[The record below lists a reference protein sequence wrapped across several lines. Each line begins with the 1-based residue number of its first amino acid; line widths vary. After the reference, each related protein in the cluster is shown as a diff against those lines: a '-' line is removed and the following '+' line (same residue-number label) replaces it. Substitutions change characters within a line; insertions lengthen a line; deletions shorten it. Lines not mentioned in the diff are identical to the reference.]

1 MSRAREAWLVAA
13 GSLALVALV
22 DALITHERGESGD
35 EPFYSAMAAH
45 PGRAHNFPY
54 AYRVGIPWLVH
65 VLPFSQVVSFT
76 LLAWLGIAAAAGALH
91 LLLRDCAVPRR
102 VAVGLVVGFVLS
114 PTLLVVL
121 VRHGRSIDPAS
132 VLVMVLGVLFTVRR
146 RRVALAVTL
155 LLGTTVRESTLFLIP
170 FVYAMWA
177 ERPIDVRALR
187 ETAAVSIAPVAV
199 YVALRTQ
206 IRAVGRQ
213 YIPGYSGGLI
223 SERFTILRQG
233 LSGSTGPVELRRLAY
248 AYGPLW
254 LLAPPALRFSRMVR
268 CGVVIVLLCLV
279 SMTFAFDWGRV
290 MFLAAPVFYL
300 GAALTVRDRPRLA
313 ALAVAALLAVD
324 VGYAAYLQIHGTLHG
339 IDSSVGHGIPVY

>member
-13 GSLALVALV
+13 GSLLLVIVADALVA
-22 DALITHERGESGD
+22 HERGESGD

-54 AYRVGIPWLVH
+54 AYRVGVPWLVH
-65 VLPFSQVVSFT
+65 ILPFSQVVSFT
-76 LLAWLGIAAAAGALH
+76 LLAWLGIAAAAGAIH
-91 LLLRDCAVPRR
+91 LLLRHCEVPWRT
-102 VAVGLVVGFVLS
+102 AVGLVVGFVLS

-146 RRVALAVTL
+146 QRLALAVTL

-170 FVYAMWA
+170 FAYAMWA
-177 ERPIDVRALR
+177 QRPLDLRALR
-187 ETAAVSIAPVAV
+187 EVAAVSIAPVAV
-199 YVALRTQ
+199 YIALRTS

-213 YIPGYSGGLI
+213 YIPGYGGGLI
-223 SERFTILRQG
+223 SERLTILRQG
-233 LSGSTGPVELRRLAY
+233 LSGSTGPTELRRLAY

-254 LLAPPALRFSRMVR
+254 LVAPLSLRFSRTVR
-268 CGVVIVLLCLV
+268 CGLVIVVLCLV

-300 GAALTVRDRPRLA
+300 GAGLAVRNRPRLA
-313 ALAVAALLAVD
+313 ALTIALLLAVD
-324 VGYAAYLQIHGTLHG
+324 VGYGVYLQVHGTAHG